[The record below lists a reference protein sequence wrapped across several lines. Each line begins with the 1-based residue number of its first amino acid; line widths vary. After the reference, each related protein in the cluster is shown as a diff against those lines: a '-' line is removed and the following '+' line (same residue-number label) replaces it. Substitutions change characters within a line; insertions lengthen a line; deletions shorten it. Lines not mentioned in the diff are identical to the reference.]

1 MLYPV
6 YVHVGDD
13 THAHGVTVPDFPGC
27 YSAADNWD
35 ELPAK
40 IQEAIEVYCEGEDMD
55 IPRPPRWKPLPP
67 SRNTR
72 MACGCWWTST
82 CPSSRPAPCV

>member
-1 MLYPV
+1 MLYSV

-13 THAHGVTVPDFPGC
+13 THSHGIAVPDFPGC

-40 IQEAIEVYCEGEDMD
+40 IQEAIEVHCEGEDMD
-55 IPRPPRWKPLPP
+55 F
-67 SRNTR
+67 
-72 MACGCWWTST
+72 
-82 CPSSRPAPCV
+82 PAPTAPEILAAQPEYQDGVWMLMDVDIPQLYTHP